1 MSYEAWPSLV
11 SDEAQAPCG
20 TPGATLSRGNERER
34 SKRRPTPALRR
45 SRFVDFSTRSGAAGG
60 QAHGAGGG
68 ARSRHSFCAD
78 GHFGTG
84 VRSSD
89 AARRLQAQHSAA
101 EGASWSAF
109 APADGAADGSSSFCA
124 AQCPVAGLSG
134 AGHSPP
140 AHLPKKV
147 LAQPGATNLIF
158 CSSNAHLPCLAST
171 SSCSVTAALE
181 LRSPRF
187 DSVPK
192 KVPDQRQ
199 LYNKRVAR
207 YYIAKY
213 LSKPVEHQMDSRTH
227 RVRRGRGWSATKKCE
242 YSSCAFMNTFHFC
255 FAAPSGRPGRSG
267 NGRLG

>member
-1 MSYEAWPSLV
+1 MPV
-11 SDEAQAPCG
+11 
-20 TPGATLSRGNERER
+20 TRGNRARKLARLEARTR
-34 SKRRPTPALRR
+34 SAFFDKAPVCYSLRGDCIAAWRLAAHGLRQLHALLGLRKRR
-45 SRFVDFSTRSGAAGG
+45 
-60 QAHGAGGG
+60 GGG
-68 ARSRHSFCAD
+68 EA
-78 GHFGTG
+78 
-84 VRSSD
+84 V
-89 AARRLQAQHSAA
+89 
-101 EGASWSAF
+101 
-109 APADGAADGSSSFCA
+109 
-124 AQCPVAGLSG
+124 
-134 AGHSPP
+134 SPR
-140 AHLPKKV
+140 
-147 LAQPGATNLIF
+147 QPRG
-158 CSSNAHLPCLAST
+158 ST